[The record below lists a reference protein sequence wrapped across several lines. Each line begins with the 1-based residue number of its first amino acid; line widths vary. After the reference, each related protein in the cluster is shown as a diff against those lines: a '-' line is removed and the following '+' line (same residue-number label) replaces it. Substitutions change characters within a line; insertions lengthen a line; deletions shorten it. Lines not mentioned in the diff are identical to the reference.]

1 MDTNLV
7 AMFSDPAYWE
17 SLARIIPKALNE
29 TIYMVIFSTFLAY
42 VLGIPM
48 GVFLVITSAGHILPN
63 PWVERTLGTVIN
75 IFRSIPFIILM
86 VALIPFTTMIVGTS
100 IGTTAAI
107 VPLVV
112 SAAPFVARLVE
123 SSLREVSPGVI
134 EAALSMGASPW
145 QIIYK
150 VLLPEAKSSLI
161 LGVAITTIN
170 IIAYTAMAGAVGGG
184 GLGDVAIQ
192 YGYNRYRTDM
202 MIITV
207 LILVVIVQVIQ
218 WLGTTLAQ
226 KFSHR

>member
-1 MDTNLV
+1 METDLITMLT
-7 AMFSDPAYWE
+7 DPAYWE
-17 SLARIIPKALNE
+17 SLGRIIPKALNE
-29 TIYMVIFSTFLAY
+29 TLYMVIVSTFLAY

-48 GVFLVITSAGHILPN
+48 GVFLVITSADHILPN
-63 PWVERTLGTVIN
+63 PWVERILGTVIN
-75 IFRSIPFIILM
+75 IFRSIPFIILL

-145 QIIYK
+145 QIISK
-150 VLLPEAKSSLI
+150 VLLPETKSPLI
-161 LGVAITTIN
+161 LGIAITTIN

-218 WLGTTLAQ
+218 WLGTTLAK

>member
-1 MDTNLV
+1 MG
-7 AMFSDPAYWE
+7 AEIFSMFNDPAYWE
-17 SLARIIPKALNE
+17 SLSRIIPKAVNE
-29 TIYMVIFSTFLAY
+29 TVYMVTFSTFLAY
-42 VLGIPM
+42 VLGVPM
-48 GVFLVITSAGHILPN
+48 GVLLVITSADHILPN
-63 PWVERTLGTVIN
+63 PWVERTLGTVVN
-75 IFRSIPFIILM
+75 IFRSIPFIILL
-86 VALIPFTTMIVGTS
+86 VALIPFTRAIIGTS
-100 IGTTAAI
+100 IGTSAAI

-123 SSLREVSPGVI
+123 SSLKEVSPGVI

-145 QIIYK
+145 QIISK
-150 VLLPEAKSSLI
+150 VLLPEAKSPLV

-218 WLGTTLAQ
+218 WIGTTLAR
-226 KFSHR
+226 KLSHR

>member
-1 MDTNLV
+1 MEDII
-7 AMFSDPAYWE
+7 AMFTNPAYLE
-17 SLARIIPKALNE
+17 SLCRVIPEALYE
-29 TIYMVIFSTFLAY
+29 TLYMVIVSTILAY
-42 VLGIPM
+42 VLGVPM
-48 GVFLVITSAGHILPN
+48 GVLLVITSEGHIMPN
-63 PWVERTLGTVIN
+63 PWVERILGTIIN
-75 IFRSIPFIILM
+75 IFRSIPFIILL
-86 VALIPFTTMIVGTS
+86 VALIPFTTMLVGTS

-150 VLLPEAKSSLI
+150 VLLPEAKSPLI

-202 MIITV
+202 MIVTV
-207 LILVVIVQVIQ
+207 LILVIIVQIVQ
-218 WLGTTLAQ
+218 WIGTTLAR
-226 KFSHR
+226 KLSHR